1 MSQFRFARVGLLVAA
16 IGLSAAPA
24 LMQSAHA
31 QDKKAAPAAPQ
42 ETVRK
47 EMAKL
52 LDGATV
58 KALMDQ
64 KKYAEVKALLD
75 QADAM
80 PDKTPYETY
89 IINRMRIP
97 VALNLGDKE
106 TLVKLLENAINSG
119 RLEPAEKANFTQ
131 AVGST
136 YFEQKN
142 YPKAIEWFKRYETE
156 TGDKKLHSLIQRAN
170 YLNNDFAAVEAELGK
185 ELAEA
190 VKNNKPMSAD
200 ELHLLGSSANKLKHK
215 DTYMTALE
223 ALVRWYPTDAYW
235 LDLLSRTR
243 GKDSYSNRFALDV
256 YRLQKVALTKMDAD
270 DYTDMAELAL
280 LEGQPTEAKQAMDAA
295 AEQGLI
301 KTDKQKK
308 LKAQADKQ
316 AADDLKN
323 IASGEASAKK
333 SKDGRGLVNLG
344 YAYVTMGEYD
354 KGIDLIKQGIAKG
367 GLKNAEDAK
376 LRLGVAQ
383 ALANKKEDAVA
394 TLSGVTG
401 ADGRGDMAR
410 YWILWVNRPYPA
422 KATPPGEDAKQ

>member
-1 MSQFRFARVGLLVAA
+1 MSQSRFARVGLLVAA
-16 IGLSAAPA
+16 LGLSASPA
-24 LMQSAHA
+24 LLQSAHA
-31 QDKKAAPAAPQ
+31 QDKKAAAPAAAPQ

-64 KKYAEVKALLD
+64 KKYADVKALLD

-97 VALNLGDKE
+97 VSLNLGEKE
-106 TLVKLLENAINSG
+106 NLVKLLESAINSG
-119 RLEPAEKANFTQ
+119 RLDAAEKANFTQ
-131 AVGST
+131 AVGTT
-136 YFEQKN
+136 YFEMKN

-156 TGDKKLHSLIQRAN
+156 TGDQKLHNLILRAN
-170 YLNNDFAAVEAELGK
+170 YLNNDFAAVRD
-185 ELAEA
+185 ELAKQLA
-190 VKNNKPMSAD
+190 ANVKANKPMSAD
-200 ELHLLGSSANKLKHK
+200 ELHLLGSSANKIK
-215 DTYMTALE
+215 DKVVYMDALE

-243 GKDSYSNRFALDV
+243 GKDTYSNRFALDV
-256 YRLQKVALTKMDAD
+256 YRLQKVAMTKMEAD

-295 AEQGLI
+295 SGLGLV

-323 IASGEASAKK
+323 IAAGEASAKK

-344 YAYVTMGEYD
+344 YAYVTMGDFD

-383 ALANKKEDAVA
+383 AMANKKEDALA
-394 TLSGVTG
+394 TLNTVTG
-401 ADGRGDMAR
+401 NDGRGDMAR
-410 YWILWVNRPYPA
+410 YWTLWVNRPYPA
-422 KATPPGEDAKQ
+422 KDTPPGEEK